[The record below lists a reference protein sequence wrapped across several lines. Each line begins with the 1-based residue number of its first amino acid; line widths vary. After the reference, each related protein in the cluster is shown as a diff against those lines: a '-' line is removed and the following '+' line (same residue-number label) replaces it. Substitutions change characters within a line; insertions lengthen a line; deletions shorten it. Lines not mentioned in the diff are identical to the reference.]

1 MTTPLDWI
9 LLFIVFAVV
18 VVIGYRILMVQWSEE
33 ERLGEDE
40 TEEYRVSKQETEQY
54 RE

>member
-18 VVIGYRILMVQWSEE
+18 VVIGFRILTMQWSGE
-33 ERLGEDE
+33 ERLGEGEDGIQPDDSGE
-40 TEEYRVSKQETEQY
+40 TE
-54 RE
+54 REK